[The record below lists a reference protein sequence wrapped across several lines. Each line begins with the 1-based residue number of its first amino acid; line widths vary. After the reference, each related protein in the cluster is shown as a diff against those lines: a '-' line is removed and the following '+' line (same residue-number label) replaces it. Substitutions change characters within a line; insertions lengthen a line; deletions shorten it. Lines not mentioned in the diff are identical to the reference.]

1 MALSKT
7 KAKAAPAVEE
17 VTEEV
22 TTPAVEE
29 VTAAK
34 TQWWVKTA
42 PKMLNAMT
50 NPDSGVRIG
59 VNQVPLGADLPK
71 EGSWLDCQIKAGLII
86 ILKGP
91 VL

>member
-1 MALSKT
+1 MALSKAKSKE
-7 KAKAAPAVEE
+7 KAEE
-17 VTEEV
+17 ATAEATDTEDAE
-22 TTPAVEE
+22 
-29 VTAAK
+29 K